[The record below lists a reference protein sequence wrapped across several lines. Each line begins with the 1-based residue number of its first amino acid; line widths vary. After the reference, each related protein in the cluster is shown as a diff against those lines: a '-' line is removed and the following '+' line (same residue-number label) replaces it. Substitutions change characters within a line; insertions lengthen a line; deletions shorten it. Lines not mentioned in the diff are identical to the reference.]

1 MTGDHTYHRTGESLQ
16 QREAY
21 GFSQA
26 AAAHALTNTPE
37 AQAQRERMRLAAQRA
52 SQLVEMERNGQRAN
66 FGPQDVALRE
76 SQGWVRVPVDPTA

>member
-26 AAAHALTNTPE
+26 AAAHALTNSPE

-52 SQLVEMERNGQRAN
+52 SQFVEMERNGQRAN
-66 FGPQDVALRE
+66 MASQDVALRE